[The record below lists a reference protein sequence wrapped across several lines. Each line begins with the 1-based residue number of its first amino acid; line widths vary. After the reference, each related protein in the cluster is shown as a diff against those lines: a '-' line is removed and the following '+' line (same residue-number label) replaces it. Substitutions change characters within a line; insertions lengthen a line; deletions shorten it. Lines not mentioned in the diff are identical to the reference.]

1 MIFGIGNEYQD
12 VCANLYKL
20 KSDFN
25 GWLCQE
31 KLANKC
37 CYAINRP
44 KIGMTLGINWYCLA
58 HPKFMIFGVVIS

>member
-12 VCANLYKL
+12 VHADLYKL
-20 KSDFN
+20 ESGFSR
-25 GWLCQE
+25 WLCRE

-44 KIGMTLGINWYCLA
+44 KIGVTSGLNWYCVP
-58 HPKFMIFGVVIS
+58 HPKFMIFGVVLS

>member
-1 MIFGIGNEYQD
+1 MIFGVGNEYQD
-12 VCANLYKL
+12 VHADLYKL
-20 KSDFN
+20 ESDFN

-44 KIGMTLGINWYCLA
+44 KIGVTSGLNWYCLA
-58 HPKFMIFGVVIS
+58 HRNS